1 MEPQGLVPRNN
12 ARLAVWPYANFY
24 FFWIL
29 IPIANR
35 RELQD
40 YFCWS
45 LLSITLGGS
54 IFLSGILLL
63 VCDLHLV

>member
-1 MEPQGLVPRNN
+1 MVPRNN
-12 ARLAVWPYANFY
+12 KATLAVWLCANFY

-40 YFCWS
+40 YLCWF
-45 LLSITLGGS
+45 LLRITLGGS

-63 VCDLHLV
+63 VCALHLA